1 MPTIVFC
8 SPKGGA
14 GKTTSSLLFA
24 TQIAKQGKEV
34 TFIDADPNLPVKSW
48 AEAGNVPDKMTIVS
62 DVTEETIEDAI
73 AEAATKTPFVVVDL
87 EGTASK
93 IVVYAVAAADFVVI
107 PTQGSQ
113 LDAKQAARAIKL
125 IRSHER
131 TIQRHKPGY
140 KLPYGIVFTRTSVAI
155 DSRETK
161 NIRAAFKEMD
171 IPYFETELNER
182 AAFKA
187 MFSFSRTLDGLNGL
201 KDGNVSNV
209 PQAIENAEKFTAE
222 VIEKFR
228 AAKAEEQQKER
239 AA

>member
-34 TFIDADPNLPVKSW
+34 TFIDADPNLPVKAWS
-48 AEAGNVPDKMTIVS
+48 EGGHVPDKMTIVS
-62 DVTEETIEDAI
+62 DVTEETIEEAI
-73 AEAATKTPFVVVDL
+73 AEASTKTPFVVVDL

-113 LDAKQAARAIKL
+113 LDARQAARAIKL
-125 IRSHER
+125 VRSHER
-131 TIQRHKPGY
+131 TIQRHKPSY

-161 NIRAAFKEMD
+161 NIRAAFSEMK
-171 IPYFETELNER
+171 IPFFETELHER

-187 MFSFSRTLDGLNGL
+187 MFSFNRPLDAL
-201 KDGNVSNV
+201 KEGEVSNV

-222 VIEKFR
+222 VIERFR
-228 AAKAEEQQKER
+228 AAKAEEQQNER